1 MFSPICHLEDL
12 LENRDRPSTYFT
24 RGPMA
29 IFDSI
34 FGSED
39 RRRKVVRYSGSNSEE
54 GGFRSSGSKIED
66 RNGGFFRSSGFE
78 DRRPPHLE
86 SSIFGAEDRRPPI
99 FNLRSSA
106 PKIED
111 LSIFDLR
118 PILWT
123 EDAGSDFFEDRR
135 GSLKIGFGAEDRI
148 LAKVLTF
155 FEDLRVYISASLR

>member
-66 RNGGFFRSSGFE
+66 RNGGFFDLPALKIE
-78 DRRPPHLE
+78 DPLIL
-86 SSIFGAEDRRPPI
+86 S
-99 FNLRSSA
+99 LRSSE

-111 LSIFDLR
+111 PPSSIFDLR
-118 PILWT
+118 P
-123 EDAGSDFFEDRR
+123 RR
-135 GSLKIGFGAEDRI
+135 SKTSPSSIFGPSYGQKTRGATSSKIGG
-148 LAKVLTF
+148 VL
-155 FEDLRVYISASLR
+155 